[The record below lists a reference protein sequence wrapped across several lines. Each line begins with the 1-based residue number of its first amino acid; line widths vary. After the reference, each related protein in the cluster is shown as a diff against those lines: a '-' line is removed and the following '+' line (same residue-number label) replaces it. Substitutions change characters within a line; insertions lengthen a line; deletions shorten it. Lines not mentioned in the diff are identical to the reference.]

1 MTTHLIFDF
10 FGTLVE
16 YSSNFREQEYER
28 TFCLLRESEIELEY
42 DQFLSQWSEAFEKL
56 DRPARES
63 LREFSMGELQA
74 SPEQCIYVGDSYEA
88 DYLGA
93 KSAGIRAL
101 LIDPLHETPVV
112 NEDRIE
118 SVFEMEKRVAEVE
131 SG

>member
-1 MTTHLIFDF
+1 MSRI
-10 FGTLVE
+10 
-16 YSSNFREQEYER
+16 R
-28 TFCLLRESEIELEY
+28 TIWELPLLGGVPEGRGGLP
-42 DQFLSQWSEAFEKL
+42 

-118 SVFEMEKRVAEVE
+118 SVFEVEKRVAEVE